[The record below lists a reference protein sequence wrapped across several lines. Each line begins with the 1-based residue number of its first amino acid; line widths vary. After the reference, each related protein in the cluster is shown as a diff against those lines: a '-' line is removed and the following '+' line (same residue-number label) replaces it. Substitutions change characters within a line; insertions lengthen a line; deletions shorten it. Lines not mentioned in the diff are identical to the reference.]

1 MLVDVEGGQPK
12 GELVLELGCKPF
24 LGHVVGALHVQI
36 LEGHRVRPE
45 QLVRVARDE
54 GDAEQ
59 AAKVVR
65 PGPGGDLETNGFTLF
80 LRNYCKLG
88 VKPLSAPGPCSRH
101 PHPLGRRKHK
111 KRNFVYFWRQPNSII
126 SLGDQFSIGYPVLLI
141 TGPGGTGGAT
151 IIYCFSDTKVRKE
164 SCIKQVNG
172 AEQHPAHYINSQ
184 KTIAK

>member
-12 GELVLELGCKPF
+12 GELVLELGCKPL

-80 LRNYCKLG
+80 FRNYCKLG
-88 VKPLSAPGPCSRH
+88 VKPLSAPGPCSHH
-101 PHPLGRRKHK
+101 PHPLGRGKHK
-111 KRNFVYFWRQPNSII
+111 KKKLCLLLETTKQHYQPGKSIFNWLSCAAYHGAGRNWRSN
-126 SLGDQFSIGYPVLLI
+126 YHLL
-141 TGPGGTGGAT
+141 
-151 IIYCFSDTKVRKE
+151 FLRRQSKKRKL
-164 SCIKQVNG
+164 
-172 AEQHPAHYINSQ
+172 Y
-184 KTIAK
+184 KTS

>member
-12 GELVLELGCKPF
+12 GELVLELGCKPL

-88 VKPLSAPGPCSRH
+88 VKPLSAPGPCSHH
-101 PHPLGRRKHK
+101 PHPLGRGKHK
-111 KRNFVYFWRQPNSII
+111 KKKLCLLLETTKQHYQPGKSIFNWLSCAAYHGAGSNWRSN
-126 SLGDQFSIGYPVLLI
+126 YHLL
-141 TGPGGTGGAT
+141 
-151 IIYCFSDTKVRKE
+151 FLRHQSKKRKL
-164 SCIKQVNG
+164 
-172 AEQHPAHYINSQ
+172 Y
-184 KTIAK
+184 KTS